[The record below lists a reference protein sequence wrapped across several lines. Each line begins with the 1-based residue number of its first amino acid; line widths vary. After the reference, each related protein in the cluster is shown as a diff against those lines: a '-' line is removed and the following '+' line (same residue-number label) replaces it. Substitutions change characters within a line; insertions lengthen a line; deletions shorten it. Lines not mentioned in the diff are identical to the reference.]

1 MPYCLVCK
9 NPASPLDFDYPTM
22 NRLTFQ
28 FDEIRA
34 AYAAEPHSTIQKRLE
49 RIGRVEAML
58 RANEEKLCKAVA
70 ADFGHRHP
78 IETQLAELSQIYQAC
93 RYTKKHLKE
102 WLKPFHLETPAYL
115 SSSTAWMQAQPKGI
129 VGVMSPWNYPIL
141 LALAPAIAALAAGN
155 RVWLKP
161 SERSSRTSGFLA
173 TLIQEYF
180 HFTELNV
187 TTGDANTAADFAALP
202 FDHLFFSGSTAI
214 GKKVMRAAA
223 DNLVPVTLELGGK
236 SPALIDSSAN
246 LPNAANS
253 IVYGK
258 LLNSGQ
264 TCIAPDYVLVSQ
276 QQHDALLAE
285 LIKAA
290 QSQFSKPKML
300 TGPIDPE
307 QTARWHFLVEDA
319 IAHGAIATP
328 LLASSA
334 ESGRVFEPVA
344 LSNVSPESAVMR
356 EEIFGPILPIVTVPD
371 GASSTTAMV
380 DVINSGSSPSP
391 LALYWFG
398 KNNAR
403 LNHVIANTRSGGIT
417 VNDVLLHAAC
427 DGIPFGGIGSSGM
440 GAYHGKAGFDTFS
453 HLKPVLQVRGLF
465 GLNWLRGTSAV
476 HPPYGKKVARLLKH
490 LK

>member
-1 MPYCLVCK
+1 
-9 NPASPLDFDYPTM
+9 M
-22 NRLTFQ
+22 NRLTLQ
-28 FDEIRA
+28 FEEIRA
-34 AYAAEPHSTIQKRLE
+34 AYAAEPHSTIEKRLD
-49 RIGRVEAML
+49 RIGRLEAML

-93 RYTKKHLKE
+93 RYTKKHLRE
-102 WLKPFHLETPAYL
+102 WLKPIHLETPAYL

-141 LALAPAIAALAAGN
+141 LALAPSIAALAAGN

-180 HFTELNV
+180 HFTEFNV
-187 TTGDANTAADFAALP
+187 TIGDANTAADFAALP
-202 FDHLFFSGSTAI
+202 FDHLFFSGGAAI
-214 GKKVMRAAA
+214 GKRVMRAAT

-236 SPALIDSSAN
+236 SPALIDPSAN
-246 LPNAANS
+246 LGDAARS

-258 LLNSGQ
+258 LLNGGQ

-276 QQHDALLAE
+276 KQHDGLLAE
-285 LIKAA
+285 IVKAA
-290 QSQFSKPKML
+290 QSQFAQPGML

-307 QTARWHFLVEDA
+307 QTVRWHFLVDDA
-319 IAHGAIATP
+319 IAHGATATP
-328 LLASSA
+328 LLEPSTESA
-334 ESGRVFEPVA
+334 RVFEPVA
-344 LSNVSPESAVMR
+344 LSNVDTESAVMQ
-356 EEIFGPILPIVTVPD
+356 EEIFGPILPIVTVAD
-371 GASSTTAMV
+371 GETNTAAMI
-380 DVINSGSSPSP
+380 DFINTGSSPTP

-398 KNNAR
+398 KNKVN
-403 LNHVIANTRSGGIT
+403 LNRVIADTRSGGIT
-417 VNDVLLHAAC
+417 VNDVFLHAAC

-440 GAYHGKAGFDTFS
+440 GSYHGKAGFDTFS
-453 HLKPVLQVRGLF
+453 HYKPVLQVRGLF

-476 HPPYGKKVARLLKH
+476 HPPYGKKVARLLKQ

>member
-1 MPYCLVCK
+1 
-9 NPASPLDFDYPTM
+9 M
-22 NRLTFQ
+22 NRLTIQ
-28 FDEIRA
+28 LDEIRA
-34 AYAAEPHSTIQKRLE
+34 AYAAEPHSTLEKRLE

-93 RYTKKHLKE
+93 RYTKKRLKE
-102 WLKPFHLETPAYL
+102 WLKPVPLETPAYL
-115 SSSTAWMQAQPKGI
+115 SSSTAWMKAQPKGI

-173 TLIQEYF
+173 SLIQEYF
-180 HFTELNV
+180 HFTEFNV

-202 FDHLFFSGSTAI
+202 FDHLFFSGSTAV

-223 DNLVPVTLELGGK
+223 DNLVPITLELGGK
-236 SPALIDSSAN
+236 SPALVDASAN
-246 LPNAANS
+246 LCDAASS

-264 TCIAPDYVLVSQ
+264 TCIAPDYVLVGE

-285 LIKAA
+285 LIGAA
-290 QSQFSKPKML
+290 QVQFSKAEML

-319 IAHGAIATP
+319 IAHGATATP
-328 LLASSA
+328 LLKSST

-344 LSNVSPESAVMR
+344 LSNVNPKSAVMQ
-356 EEIFGPILPIVTVPD
+356 EEIFGPILPIVTVAD
-371 GASSTTAMV
+371 GTTSMI
-380 DVINSGSSPSP
+380 DFINAGSSPTP

-398 KNNAR
+398 KNKVN
-403 LNHVIANTRSGGIT
+403 LNRVIADTRSGGIT
-417 VNDVLLHAAC
+417 VNDVLLHAAY
-427 DGIPFGGIGSSGM
+427 DGIPFGGIGASGI
-440 GAYHGKAGFDTFS
+440 GSYHGKAGFDTFS
-453 HLKPVLQVRGLF
+453 HYKPVLQVRGLF